1 MHISRLLCAPLPEQ
15 AAMRGTSNDLQLQP
29 IPVASVDKLAVSK
42 ITTVPCD
49 SGDSPFKVV
58 EKASFYFLFRL
69 FPVSTPPVAFA
80 LLQESDAQTGTS
92 GCYSVLIPDTYNAV
106 VGVDSGVQLDDSYG
120 DSKSS
125 QEEGSTKTARCGF
138 CKRRGHY
145 SRTCPISLTSTPVC
159 YPAKAKVDLPTCAV
173 QFKEPH
179 VRIVR
184 CTNCR
189 RRGHYYRTCPEPPN
203 TKPNTPRVSWRG
215 RGRCSI
221 CRGEGHNRTSCPNRR
236 SRRESQPDKAD
247 ESDFKKSN

>member
-145 SRTCPISLTSTPVC
+145 SRTCPISLTSTPV
-159 YPAKAKVDLPTCAV
+159 VTL
-173 QFKEPH
+173 Q
-179 VRIVR
+179 
-184 CTNCR
+184 R
-189 RRGHYYRTCPEPPN
+189 RRWTCQHVPYN
-203 TKPNTPRVSWRG
+203 LKGARLTSKL
-215 RGRCSI
+215 
-221 CRGEGHNRTSCPNRR
+221 HRTSRQDSEVYELQAARPLL
-236 SRRESQPDKAD
+236 
-247 ESDFKKSN
+247 